1 MIQCALDFTAAYPP
15 HQRNSATSRASAAAI
30 APKFSARMVSML
42 ELFSNR
48 GHMGL
53 TDQEGQAIT
62 IMSGDS
68 YRPLRVTLA
77 KKGLIAESGLTRKTE
92 HGRFASVW
100 RITSEGQAKLREVAN
115 G

>member
-1 MIQCALDFTAAYPP
+1 MQCALDFTAAYPP
-15 HQRNSATSRASAAAI
+15 HQRNSATSRASAAAT

-42 ELFSNR
+42 ELFSDR
-48 GHMGL
+48 GDLGL

-62 IMSGDS
+62 MMSGDS

-77 KKGLIAESGLTRKTE
+77 RNGLVSESGLTRKTE

-100 RITSEGQAKLREVAN
+100 RISNEGKAKLREVAN
-115 G
+115 GK